1 MLVTIN
7 QIFTSL
13 GATVIVPVVIFL
25 VAIILKVKFSQ
36 ALQSALYAGVGLTGF
51 GWVIA
56 SFTPV
61 VTKLIRQMVS
71 NLGLDLKVVDLG
83 WQAGSLTAFSSKVG
97 LLFFVVGLGL
107 ELLLFI
113 SGVTKIMMASN
124 LWNNFGLMIWATVA
138 YQATHNFWLSFGV
151 AVFMLLYT
159 LLLAEIQAKRWSDYY
174 GVPNATVAAVH
185 NIEQVIP
192 AIILDPLWNKL
203 GLNRIQVTP
212 VTLKEKLGIFGEL
225 SLLGAGLGLVL
236 GVLANLSRLQTISAW
251 SQITQFMIQL
261 AAVMTIFPLIA
272 GVFAKAFEP
281 LATAINHRAA
291 QTVTNDGAKRWFLAV
306 DDGIGYGESA
316 TLIAGMILIPLMVMV
331 AFVLPGNQT
340 LPVVDLIS
348 IPFMIESM
356 VALTNGNLVKV
367 ILNSL
372 IWFSLGLYMASYL
385 APLYTQAVL
394 HYGAALP
401 AGVVLVTSFNLI
413 ARPLNGLVLL
423 AFISQQPWL
432 IGLCMVIYLG
442 LLWFVR
448 THRDNIWQYL
458 DRQAVQ
464 NLPGSNEQ

>member
-1 MLVTIN
+1 MLATIN
-7 QIFTSL
+7 QAFTSL
-13 GATVIVPVVIFL
+13 GATVMVPLVIFF

-51 GWVIA
+51 GWMIT
-56 SFTPV
+56 SFTPS

-71 NLGLDLKVVDLG
+71 NLGLELKVVDLG

-97 LLFFVVGLGL
+97 VFFFVVGLAL
-107 ELLLFI
+107 ELLLFLC
-113 SGVTKIMMASN
+113 GVTKIMMASN
-124 LWNNFGLMIWATVA
+124 LWNNFGFMIWATVA
-138 YQATHNFWLSFGV
+138 YQATGNFWLSFGV

-159 LLLAEIQAKRWSDYY
+159 LLLAEIQAQRWSAYY
-174 GVPNATVAAVH
+174 QVPNATVAALH

-212 VTLKEKLGIFGEL
+212 ATLKAKLGIFGEPT
-225 SLLGAGLGLVL
+225 LLGAGLGLL
-236 GVLANLSRLQTISAW
+236 IGGLANLSRLTTISAW
-251 SQITQFMIQL
+251 SQITQLMIQL

-272 GVFAKAFEP
+272 GIFAKAFAP
-281 LATAINHRAA
+281 LAAAINHRAP
-291 QTVTNDGAKRWFLAV
+291 QTVATNGAKRWFLAV

-316 TLIAGMILIPLMVMV
+316 TLIAGMLLIPLMVMM

-356 VALTNGNLVKV
+356 IALTNGNLVKV

-394 HYGAALP
+394 HYGAVLP

-413 ARPLNGLVLL
+413 ARPLNGFVLL
-423 AFISQQPWL
+423 AFISQQLWL
-432 IGLCMVIYLG
+432 ISLCIVIYVG
-442 LLWFVR
+442 LLWLVR
-448 THRDNIWQYL
+448 THRDQIWQYL
-458 DRQAVQ
+458 ERQAAQ
-464 NLPGSNEQ
+464 NSSASNEQ